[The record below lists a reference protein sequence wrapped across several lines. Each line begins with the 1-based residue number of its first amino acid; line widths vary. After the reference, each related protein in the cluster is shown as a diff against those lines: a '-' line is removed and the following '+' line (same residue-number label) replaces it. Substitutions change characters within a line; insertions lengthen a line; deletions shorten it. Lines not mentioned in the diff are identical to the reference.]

1 MEIRVISVPY
11 RYDEMNQ
18 GVGGGPAAL
27 LSSGLSEDVARS
39 GASLVSGGEA
49 FLDPAE
55 REEGRTAVNI
65 GRLGASTASLVAEAR
80 RQGHPCLILAG
91 DDTAA
96 IGVVSGLQAAHG
108 AGARIGIVWIDAHG
122 DFNTPETS
130 YSGILAG
137 MSLAIVAG
145 LAGPNWRDA
154 ARLAAPV
161 STDRIIVGGARQL
174 DAKEAAL
181 LTVTDVRLF
190 DTANL
195 RELDEWNR
203 AVIRLAGSLDMI
215 SLHVDIDVLD
225 PRLVP
230 SSSTPSPEGLEIDQA
245 TAAIGAVLSTGK
257 VVTYTVCGV
266 NPGGG
271 ARGKRTIESV
281 RQVVADS
288 LDSWTSSPAVLPPS
302 P

>member
-1 MEIRVISVPY
+1 MEVTVISVPY
-11 RYDEMNQ
+11 RYDEYDR
-18 GVGGGPAAL
+18 GTGSGPAAL
-27 LSSGLSEDVARS
+27 LSSGLVDDVTKS
-39 GASLVSGGEA
+39 GITLSTGGEA
-49 FLDPAE
+49 TLDDAD
-55 REEGRTAVNI
+55 RETGRTAVNI
-65 GRLGASTASLVAEAR
+65 GRLGASTAALIANARSNGSACLV
-80 RQGHPCLILAG
+80 LAG

-108 AGARIGIVWIDAHG
+108 AGARIAVIWVDAHG

-154 ARLAAPV
+154 AKLAAPV

-181 LTVTDVRLF
+181 LNVTDVRVF
-190 DTANL
+190 DTAGL
-195 RELDEWNR
+195 RELDDWTR
-203 AVIRLAGSLDMI
+203 AVNRLAGSVDMI
-215 SLHVDIDVLD
+215 SLHVDVDVLD

-230 SSSTPSPEGLEIDQA
+230 SSSTPSPDGLELEEA
-245 TAAIGAVLSTGK
+245 TAVLSAVLGTGK
-257 VVTYTVCGV
+257 VAALTVCGV

-271 ARGKRTIESV
+271 ARGKRTIDSA
-281 RQVVADS
+281 RQLVGSALQAWS
-288 LDSWTSSPAVLPPS
+288 GGAI
-302 P
+302 

>member
-1 MEIRVISVPY
+1 MEVTVISVPY
-11 RYDEMNQ
+11 RYDEYDR
-18 GVGGGPAAL
+18 GVGSGPAAL
-27 LSSGLSEDVARS
+27 LSSGLITDAADS
-39 GASLVSGGEA
+39 GIALSIGGKA
-49 FLDPAE
+49 ALDDAD

-65 GRLGASTASLVAEAR
+65 GRLGASTAGLIAESRSTGSA
-80 RQGHPCLILAG
+80 CLILAG
-91 DDTAA
+91 DDTAS

-108 AGARIGIVWIDAHG
+108 AGARIGVVWVDAHG

-145 LAGPNWRDA
+145 LAGPNWREA
-154 ARLAAPV
+154 AKLAAPV

-181 LTVTDVRLF
+181 LNVTDVRVF
-190 DTANL
+190 DTKAL
-195 RELDEWNR
+195 RALEDWNR
-203 AVIRLAGSLDMI
+203 SVNRLASSVDMI

-230 SSSTPSPEGLEIDQA
+230 SSSTPSPDGLELQE
-245 TAAIGAVLSTGK
+245 AAAVLSAVLGTGK
-257 VVTYTVCGV
+257 VAALTICGV

-271 ARGKRTIESV
+271 TRGKRTIESA
-281 RQVVADS
+281 RQLVLASLQSWANAAD
-288 LDSWTSSPAVLPPS
+288 
-302 P
+302 